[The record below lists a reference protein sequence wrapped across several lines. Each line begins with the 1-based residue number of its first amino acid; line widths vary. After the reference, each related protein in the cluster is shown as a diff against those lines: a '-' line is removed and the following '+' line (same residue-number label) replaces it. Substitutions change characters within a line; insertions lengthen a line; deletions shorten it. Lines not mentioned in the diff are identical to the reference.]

1 MSLLQK
7 IFHPHVPIL
16 SENTIVRYLS
26 FSALYLANGIPHGIT
41 HFNIP
46 AWMAKN
52 GKTIG
57 NMPLDEQ
64 ARANGLM
71 WGSKIIGTKFCWKK
85 PCCYITRDL
94 EKNK

>member
-1 MSLLQK
+1 
-7 IFHPHVPIL
+7 
-16 SENTIVRYLS
+16 
-26 FSALYLANGIPHGIT
+26 
-41 HFNIP
+41 
-46 AWMAKN
+46 MAKK

-57 NMPLDEQ
+57 NIRLDEQ